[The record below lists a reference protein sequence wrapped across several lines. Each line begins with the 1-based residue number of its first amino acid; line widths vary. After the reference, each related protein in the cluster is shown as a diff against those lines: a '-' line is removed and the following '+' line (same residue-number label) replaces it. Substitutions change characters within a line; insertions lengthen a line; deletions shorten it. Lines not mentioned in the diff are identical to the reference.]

1 MIQVIFGKK
10 GSGKTKRILDMANA
24 SVKEAKGNV
33 LFIDDDKSYT
43 LSLKPQIRFIDA
55 SEYAVKGK
63 APFYGFLAGILA
75 GNYDISVIYVD
86 AFLKLVKAEPAE
98 LVDFFAQLERLVAN
112 AQCDLVIS
120 FSEDAE
126 NVPEITV
133 TTSGTFINNPGSV
146 YSEPVITVY
155 GSGEITLMVGMTIV
169 ELDGITDSITLDT
182 PLMEAYKDTN
192 SMNGCMSGDFPTL
205 LPGQNAVSWTG
216 NVTKVVIQPNWR
228 YL

>member
-1 MIQVIFGKK
+1 MVKIIMGLK

-33 LFIDDDKSYT
+33 LFVDDDKSYT

-63 APFYGFLAGILA
+63 EPFFGFLAGILA

-86 AFLKLVKAEPAE
+86 AFLKLVKTDAAD
-98 LVDFFAQLERLVAN
+98 LVDFFAKLEGLVAN

-126 NVPEITV
+126 NVPE
-133 TTSGTFINNPGSV
+133 
-146 YSEPVITVY
+146 
-155 GSGEITLMVGMTIV
+155 
-169 ELDGITDSITLDT
+169 SIRK
-182 PLMEAYKDTN
+182 Y
-192 SMNGCMSGDFPTL
+192 
-205 LPGQNAVSWTG
+205 Q
-216 NVTKVVIQPNWR
+216 I
-228 YL
+228 